1 MWRAVRLANVNGRA
15 HAVLDGRLVDV
26 EAASGG
32 ALSSD
37 PMAHIGSL
45 EALADLPVA
54 DDAPAAE
61 GARLDA
67 PVPRPPKV
75 LAIGLNYRRHAE
87 ETGFEIP
94 DEPVVFAKLTNSICG
109 PTDTIIIPPETPEID
124 WEVELVVVIG
134 KSGAQIAA
142 ANAWDHVAGFTCGQD
157 ISDRAE
163 QFRAAKQFTYAKSYD
178 TFAPI
183 GPYVVTLDELDDP
196 SDLRV
201 VTTIDGETVQD
212 SRTSDFIFTIPEVIE
227 WLTRY
232 MTLEAGDLI
241 FTGTPEGVGM
251 ALDPPRYLAPGM
263 VLGTEIEGVGAML
276 NPCA

>member
-1 MWRAVRLANVNGRA
+1 MKLASIAGCA
-15 HAVLDGRLVDV
+15 HVVANGRLVDI
-26 EAASGG
+26 ESASGG
-32 ALSSD
+32 ELSSD

-45 EALADLPVA
+45 GALAELPIPA
-54 DDAPAAE
+54 DAPAAE
-61 GARLDA
+61 GAAFEA

-75 LAIGLNYRRHAE
+75 LAVGLNYGRHAQ
-87 ETGFEIP
+87 ETGFDIP
-94 DEPVVFAKLTNSICG
+94 EEPVVFGKFPNAICG
-109 PTDTIIIPPETPEID
+109 PTDSIVIPPETEEID

-134 KSGAQIAA
+134 KRGAQIAA
-142 ANAWDHVAGFTCGQD
+142 ADAWSHVAGFTCGQD

-183 GPYVVTLDELDDP
+183 GPYVVTLDELENP
-196 SDLRV
+196 EDLRV
-201 VTTIDGETVQD
+201 VTTIDGVAMQN
-212 SRTSDFIFTIPEVIE
+212 SRTTDFIFSIPEVIE

-232 MTLEAGDLI
+232 LTLEVGDLI

-263 VLGTEIEGVGAML
+263 VVGTEIEGLGSML
-276 NPCA
+276 NTCV

>member
-1 MWRAVRLANVNGRA
+1 MKLASVDGRA
-15 HAVLDGRLVDV
+15 HSVVDGRLIDV

-32 ALSSD
+32 SLSSD

-45 EALADLPVA
+45 DALAELPVP
-54 DDAPAAE
+54 DDAPRAE
-61 GARLDA
+61 GTHLDA

-75 LAIGLNYRRHAE
+75 VAVGLNYRRHAE
-87 ETGFEIP
+87 ETGFDIP
-94 DEPVVFAKLTNSICG
+94 DEPVVFAKLTNAICG
-109 PTDTIIIPPETPEID
+109 PTDDVIIPPETSEVD

-134 KSGAQIAA
+134 EPGAQILA

-163 QFRAAKQFTYAKSYD
+163 QFRAAQQFTYAKSYD

-183 GPYVVTLDELDDP
+183 GPYVVTLDELENP
-196 SDLRV
+196 GDLRV
-201 VTTIDGETVQD
+201 VTTIDGATMQD
-212 SRTSDFIFTIPEVIE
+212 SRTSDFIFSVPEVIE

-232 MTLEAGDLI
+232 MTLETGDLI

-251 ALDPPRYLAPGM
+251 ARDPPRYLVPGT
-263 VLGTEIEGVGAML
+263 VIGTEIEGLGSMRNV
-276 NPCA
+276 CV